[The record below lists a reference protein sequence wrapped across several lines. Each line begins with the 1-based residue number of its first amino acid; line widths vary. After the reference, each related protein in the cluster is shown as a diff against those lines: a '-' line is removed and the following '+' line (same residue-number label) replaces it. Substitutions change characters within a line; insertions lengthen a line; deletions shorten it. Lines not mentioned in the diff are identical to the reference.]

1 MARSRSWGFPR
12 WGGYGSE
19 THPESVRTCD
29 AEDCNR
35 PGEHPAPK
43 SRYSNEKWWFCQHHA
58 GEYNRA
64 WNYFDGMSY
73 EEMRDATEA
82 EQKSNQFAGA
92 STWTWSSAES
102 ALTADER
109 RAMAILGLEE
119 DAEENEIKARYRE
132 LAKRYHPDAN
142 RDDPEATLKFQE
154 VSRAYRIL
162 AGQPE
167 KRKARAG

>member
-1 MARSRSWGFPR
+1 MPRSKSWGFPR

-19 THPESVRTCD
+19 TRPEAVRTCD
-29 AEDCNR
+29 AEGCSA

-43 SRYSNEKWWFCQHHA
+43 SRYSRDKWWFCQRHA

-73 EEMRDATEA
+73 EEMRHAAEEEA
-82 EQKSNQFAGA
+82 RTSAGYAKA
-92 STWTWSSAES
+92 SSWTWSTAES
-102 ALTADER
+102 ALSADER
-109 RAMAILGLEE
+109 RAIRVLGLDE
-119 DAEENEIKARYRE
+119 DASESEIKARFRD
-132 LAKRYHPDAN
+132 LAKRYHPDTN

-162 AGQPE
+162 AG
-167 KRKARAG
+167 RRGKA